1 LLSPYAKRIAIVGS
15 PRRLARHENNTDRS
29 AQNP

>member
-15 PRRLARHENNTDRS
+15 PRRLARPESNTV
-29 AQNP
+29 